1 MANSL
6 RTERVTSAG
15 GVVFR
20 EGEHD
25 LEVLICGR
33 TADKLWALPK
43 GTPEPGET
51 LEQAALREVREE
63 TGVEVEVEDTVGEIK
78 YWFSRPQE
86 GVRYYKTVKHYLM
99 RPIGGDPRLH
109 DHEFD
114 DVRWF
119 SVQEALKLLTYQNEV
134 RILRQALDL
143 AREREKAR
151 TDVKHTDRNL
161 PSEGAAS

>member
-1 MANSL
+1 MARSL

-15 GVVFR
+15 GVVLR
-20 EGEHD
+20 RVDGR
-25 LEVLICGR
+25 LEVLLCGR
-33 TADKLWALPK
+33 NADDLWALPK

-63 TGVEVEVEDTVGEIK
+63 TGVQVEVDGVVGDVR

-86 GVRYYKTVKHYLM
+86 GVRYFKTVRHYLL
-99 RPIGGDPRLH
+99 RPVGGDPSLH

-119 SVQEALKLLTYQNEV
+119 PVPQALKLLTYQNEA
-134 RILRQALDL
+134 RMLRQALAMVD
-143 AREREKAR
+143 
-151 TDVKHTDRNL
+151 
-161 PSEGAAS
+161 GAKEDEEA

>member
-1 MANSL
+1 MASANL

-15 GVVFR
+15 GVVVR
-20 EGEHD
+20 AGENGN
-25 LEVLICGR
+25 EVLICGR
-33 TADKLWALPK
+33 SADSLWALPK

-63 TGVEVEVEDTVGEIK
+63 TGVEVELDGLIGDIR

-86 GVRYYKTVKHYLM
+86 GVRYLKTVRHYLFH
-99 RPIGGDPRLH
+99 PVGGDPSLH

-114 DVRWF
+114 DVRWVP
-119 SVQEALKLLTYQNEV
+119 VQEALKLLTYPNEV

-143 AREREKAR
+143 IRTREEEKA
-151 TDVKHTDRNL
+151 
-161 PSEGAAS
+161 S